1 MLGSSQQS
9 SAIKSGQQQATMAQ
23 LYAQNLMRGD
33 LGGYMTAG
41 RNATDFAQ
49 AASGAQG
56 QDNPLFRQ
64 NIALALSGNL
74 GPEAAQGAMENF
86 YTSPGYQF
94 RMDEGL
100 RAIDADASAKG
111 MLRSGAT
118 MKAAEAFGQ
127 GLASQEYDKYFGR
140 ASDQFGSYFNRL
152 MNLSTLGENAAAGVG
167 QQGQISAN
175 AQSNIATG
183 AAGAEARNIGNTTQ
197 GIQTGLNQLFNS
209 KSFQGL
215 FAPSTPEVAPIWG
228 ANNPIGTSSFTPSN
242 PYTAAGYN
250 YPGA

>member
-1 MLGSSQQS
+1 MPWAVAAAGVSAGAGLLGSSMQS
-9 SAIKSGQQQATMAQ
+9 SAIQKGQEKATMAQ
-23 LYAQNLMRGD
+23 LYQQNLMRGD

-100 RAIDADASAKG
+100 RALDADQSSKG

-127 GLASQEYDKYFGR
+127 GLAASEYDKYFSR
-140 ASDQFGSYFNRL
+140 ASDSFGNYYNRL
-152 MNLSTLGENAAAGVG
+152 FDLSRLGENAAAGVG
-167 QQGQISAN
+167 AQGQASAN

-183 AAGAEARNIGNTTQ
+183 AAGQQAGIYGNAAEGLGR
-197 GIQTGLNQLFNS
+197 GINSLFSSDAFKDWAKPGVSGGTGDALW
-209 KSFQGL
+209 
-215 FAPSTPEVAPIWG
+215 T
-228 ANNPIGTSSFTPSN
+228 
-242 PYTAAGYN
+242 
-250 YPGA
+250 